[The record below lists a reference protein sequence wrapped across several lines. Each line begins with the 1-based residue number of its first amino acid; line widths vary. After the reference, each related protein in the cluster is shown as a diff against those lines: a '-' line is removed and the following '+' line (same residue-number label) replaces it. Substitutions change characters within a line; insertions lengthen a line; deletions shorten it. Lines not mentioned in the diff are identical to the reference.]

1 MTTTSEKFNA
11 SSSLVEPT
19 TENETQPSTGNTH
32 KIVEINNESFT
43 IRTDIKSTFLGGK
56 DFGHG
61 IHVFQNGNINIQT
74 AGKQFGNGKLV
85 TISRGGQIIK
95 TGPTIIERTGY
106 KKSFLQEGETEKII
120 AAEETNY
127 GDVLQETIGGT
138 HTIKAENIV
147 IEAAD
152 TLILKGPGGITID
165 TNGNLNIINVN
176 NIEENYSEKVENGL
190 KLTHNVL
197 ERSMKTSNP
206 NSSDN
211 IVISGHIN
219 RRIGG
224 DYDMDV
230 RGVSATRVQGKNVLL
245 GLPLCV
251 NRLYGFHIGLNAP
264 SAGFGGMNITSKT
277 GKVTIDAGTDLQ
289 LSAKALF
296 NLSSTLGLGS
306 ISTGANLNLKSKTG
320 IAMTSGGLDIPSL
333 VDNDITIKSKNSVII
348 DATKDVDIDAG
359 SLGKIYLN

>member
-1 MTTTSEKFNA
+1 MTTNSEKFNA
-11 SSSLVEPT
+11 SSPLIKPN
-19 TENETQPSTGNTH
+19 TENETQPSTANTF
-32 KIVEINNESFT
+32 KTVEINNEQFT
-43 IRTDIKSTFLGGK
+43 VKTDIKGTFLGSK

-61 IHVFQNGNINIQT
+61 MHVFQNGNINIQT
-74 AGKQFGNGKLV
+74 GPKFFGGGKLV
-85 TISRGGQIIK
+85 TICRGGQIIK
-95 TGPTIIERTGY
+95 SGPIATERTGY
-106 KKSFLQEGETEKII
+106 KKSFLQEGENEEII
-120 AAEETNY
+120 AVEEYNV
-127 GDVLQETIGGT
+127 GNVVSETEGT
-138 HTIKAENIV
+138 HTIKGTNLV

-152 TLILKGPGGITID
+152 TLLLKAPGGITID

-230 RGVSATRVQGKNVLL
+230 GGVSATRVMGKNVLL

-277 GKVTIDAGTDLQ
+277 GKVSIDAGTDLQ

-296 NLSSTLGLGS
+296 NISSTLGLGS

-333 VDNDITIKSKNSVII
+333 VDNDITIKSKNSVAIE
-348 DATKDVDIDAG
+348 AAKDVDIDSG
-359 SLGKIYLN
+359 SEGKIYLN

>member
-1 MTTTSEKFNA
+1 MTTNSSKFNA
-11 SSSLVEPT
+11 SAPLVKPITDDES
-19 TENETQPSTGNTH
+19 QASTGNTLH
-32 KIVEINNESFT
+32 KVLINSEVFT
-43 IRTDIKSTFLGGK
+43 IRTDIRSAFLGGK
-56 DFGHG
+56 NFGHG

-74 AGKQFGNGKLV
+74 GPKKDGNGKLV
-85 TISRGGQIIK
+85 TICRGGQIIK
-95 TGPTIIERTGY
+95 SGPIATERTGY
-106 KKSFLQEGETEKII
+106 RKSFLQEGEDDEII
-120 AAEETNY
+120 AVEEYNV
-127 GDVLQETIGGT
+127 GNVVSETEGT
-138 HTIKAENIV
+138 HTIKGTNIV

-152 TLILKGPGGITID
+152 TLILKAPGGITVD
-165 TNGNLNIINVN
+165 TNGEFKIINAN
-176 NIEENYSEKVENGL
+176 TIEENYSEKTENGL

-197 ERSMKTSNP
+197 ERHMKADDP
-206 NSSDN
+206 RSSDN

-230 RGVSATRVQGKNVLL
+230 GGVSATRIMGNKALPGVPLVL
-245 GLPLCV
+245 
-251 NRLYGFHIGLNAP
+251 NRLYGLHIGLNAP

-277 GKVTIDAGTDLQ
+277 GSVKIDAGVDLQ

-296 NLSSTLGLGS
+296 NISSTVGLGS

-348 DATKDVDIDAG
+348 DATKDVDIDSG
-359 SLGKIYLN
+359 TLGKIYLN

>member
-85 TISRGGQIIK
+85 TISRGGQITK
-95 TGPTIIERTGY
+95 SGPTIIERTGY
-106 KKSFLQEGETEKII
+106 KKSFLQEGEDEKII
-120 AAEETNY
+120 AAEAINY
-127 GDVLQETIGGT
+127 GDVLEETHGT
-138 HTIKAENIV
+138 HTIKADNIV
-147 IEAAD
+147 IDATD
-152 TLILKGPGGITID
+152 TLIIKGPGGITID
-165 TNGNLNIINVN
+165 TTAL
-176 NIEENYSEKVENGL
+176 L
-190 KLTHNVL
+190 KLVAADISEEYVTKTEEGEKL
-197 ERSMKTSNP
+197 EHKVQERLMTSNDVR
-206 NSSDN
+206 SSDN

-230 RGVSATRVQGKNVLL
+230 GGVSATRIQGNKALKGVPLVL
-245 GLPLCV
+245 
-251 NRLYGFHIGLNAP
+251 NRLYGLHIGLNAP
-264 SAGFGGMNITSKT
+264 SAGFGGMNIESKT
-277 GKVTIDAGTDLQ
+277 GSVKINAGVDLQ

-296 NLSSTLGLGS
+296 DIKSVAGLGT
-306 ISTGANLNLKSKTG
+306 ISTGANLNLKSATG
-320 IAMTSGGLDIPSL
+320 IAMTSGGFSLPSF
-333 VDNDITIKSKNSVII
+333 VSNDIKIKSQNDIII
-348 DATKDVDIDAG
+348 DAAKDVDIDSG
-359 SLGKIYLN
+359 SKIYLN

>member
-1 MTTTSEKFNA
+1 MTTNAQKFNA

-19 TENETQPSTGNTH
+19 TENETQPSTGDTFH
-32 KIVEINNESFT
+32 KVLINNETFT
-43 IRTDIKSTFLGGK
+43 IRTDIKGAFLGGK
-56 DFGHG
+56 QFGHG
-61 IHVFQNGNINIQT
+61 IHIFQNGDINIQP
-74 AGKQFGNGKLV
+74 GPKQFGHGKLV
-85 TISRGGQIIK
+85 TVCRGGQIIK
-95 TGPTIIERTGY
+95 SGPIVTERTGY
-106 KKSFLQEGETEKII
+106 RKSFLQEGEDEEII
-120 AAEETNY
+120 AVEEYNV
-127 GDVLQETIGGT
+127 GNVVSETEGT
-138 HTIKAENIV
+138 HTIKGTNIV
-147 IEAAD
+147 IDAAD
-152 TLILKGPGGITID
+152 TLILKAPGGITID

-230 RGVSATRVQGKNVLL
+230 GGVSATRVMGKNVLL

-296 NLSSTLGLGS
+296 NISSTVGLGS

>member
-1 MTTTSEKFNA
+1 MTTNSSKFNA
-11 SSSLVEPT
+11 SSPLIQPK
-19 TENETQPSTGNTH
+19 TENEIQPSHGDTFH
-32 KIVEINNESFT
+32 RVLINEEYFT
-43 IRTDIKSTFLGGK
+43 VRTDRKGAFLGGK
-56 DFGHG
+56 NFGHG

-106 KKSFLQEGETEKII
+106 KKSFLQEGEDEKII

-165 TNGNLNIINVN
+165 TTAL
-176 NIEENYSEKVENGL
+176 L
-190 KLTHNVL
+190 KLVAADINEEYVTKTEEGEKL
-197 ERSMKTSNP
+197 EHKVQERKMTSSDVR
-206 NSSDN
+206 SSDN

-224 DYDMDV
+224 DYDLDIG
-230 RGVSATRVQGKNVLL
+230 GVSATRIEGNNALKGVPLVL
-245 GLPLCV
+245 
-251 NRLYGFHIGLNAP
+251 NRLYGLHIGLNAP
-264 SAGFGGMNITSKT
+264 SVGFGGMNITSKT
-277 GKVTIDAGTDLQ
+277 GKITIDAGTDLK
-289 LSAKALF
+289 LKANALF
-296 NLSSTLGLGS
+296 DISSTLGLGT
-306 ISTGANLNLKSKTG
+306 ISTGANLNLKSTTG
-320 IAMTSGGLDIPSL
+320 IAMTSGGFSFPSF
-333 VDNDITIKSKNSVII
+333 VSNDIKIKSANDIVI
-348 DATKDVDIDAG
+348 DAAKDVDIDTD
-359 SLGKIYLN
+359 SGKIYLN

>member
-1 MTTTSEKFNA
+1 MTTNSSKFNA
-11 SSSLVEPT
+11 SAPLVKPT
-19 TENETQPSTGNTH
+19 TENESQPSTGNTLH
-32 KIVEINNESFT
+32 KVLINSEEFT
-43 IRTDIKSTFLGGK
+43 IRTDIKGAFLGGK
-56 DFGHG
+56 NFGHG

-74 AGKQFGNGKLV
+74 GPKKDGNGKLV
-85 TISRGGQIIK
+85 TICRGGQIIK
-95 TGPTIIERTGY
+95 SGPIATERTGY
-106 KKSFLQEGETEKII
+106 RKSFLQEGEDEEII
-120 AAEETNY
+120 AVEEYNV
-127 GDVLQETIGGT
+127 GNVVSETDGT
-138 HTIKAENIV
+138 HTIKGTNIV
-147 IEAAD
+147 IDAAD
-152 TLILKGPGGITID
+152 TLILKAPGGITID

-176 NIEENYSEKVENGL
+176 NIEEFYNEKIENGN

-224 DYDMDV
+224 DYDMDIK
-230 RGVSATRVQGKNVLL
+230 GVSATRVLGKDITL
-245 GLPLCV
+245 GLPLCT

-296 NLSSTLGLGS
+296 NISSTLGLGS

-333 VDNDITIKSKNSVII
+333 VDNDITIKSKNNVAIQ
-348 DATKDVDIDAG
+348 AAKDVDIDSG
-359 SLGKIYLN
+359 TTGKIYLN

>member
-1 MTTTSEKFNA
+1 MTTNSKKYNA
-11 SSSLVEPT
+11 DSSLVQPN
-19 TENETQPSTGNTH
+19 TENEIQPTTGDTLH
-32 KIVEINNESFT
+32 KVLINEEYFT
-43 IRTDIKSTFLGGK
+43 IRSDRKGAFLGGK
-56 DFGHG
+56 QFGHG
-61 IHVFQNGNINIQT
+61 IHIFENGDINIQP
-74 AGKQFGNGKLV
+74 GPKQFGHGKLV
-85 TISRGGQIIK
+85 TVCRGGQIIK
-95 TGPTIIERTGY
+95 SGPIATERTGY
-106 KKSFLQEGETEKII
+106 RKSFLQEGEDEEII
-120 AAEETNY
+120 AVEEYNV
-127 GDVLQETIGGT
+127 GNVVSETDGT
-138 HTIKAENIV
+138 HTIKGTNLV

-152 TLILKGPGGITID
+152 TLLLKAPGGITID

-176 NIEENYSEKVENGL
+176 NIEEFYNEKIENGN

-277 GKVTIDAGTDLQ
+277 GKVSIDAGTDLQ

-296 NLSSTLGLGS
+296 NISSTVGLGS

-333 VDNDITIKSKNSVII
+333 VDNDITIKSKNSVAIE
-348 DATKDVDIDAG
+348 AAKDVDIDSG
-359 SLGKIYLN
+359 SEGKIYLN

>member
-1 MTTTSEKFNA
+1 MTTNSKKYNA
-11 SSSLVEPT
+11 NSSLVQPN
-19 TENETQPSTGNTH
+19 TENEIQPSTGDTLH
-32 KIVEINNESFT
+32 KVLINEEYFT
-43 IRTDIKSTFLGGK
+43 IRSDRKGAFLGGK
-56 DFGHG
+56 QFGHG
-61 IHVFQNGNINIQT
+61 IHIFENGDINIQP
-74 AGKQFGNGKLV
+74 GPKQFGHGKLV
-85 TISRGGQIIK
+85 TVCRGGQIIK
-95 TGPTIIERTGY
+95 SGPIATERTGY
-106 KKSFLQEGETEKII
+106 RKSFLQEGEDEEII
-120 AAEETNY
+120 AVEEYNV
-127 GDVLQETIGGT
+127 GNVVSETDGT
-138 HTIKAENIV
+138 HTIKGTNLV

-152 TLILKGPGGITID
+152 TLILKAPGGITID

-176 NIEENYSEKVENGL
+176 NIEEFYNEKIENGN

-230 RGVSATRVQGKNVLL
+230 GGVSATRVMGKNVLL

-277 GKVTIDAGTDLQ
+277 GKVSIDAGTDLQ
-289 LSAKALF
+289 LSANALF
-296 NLSSTLGLGS
+296 NISSTLGLGS

-333 VDNDITIKSKNSVII
+333 VDNDITIKSKNNVAIE
-348 DATKDVDIDAG
+348 AAKDVDIDSG
-359 SLGKIYLN
+359 TTGKIYLN

>member
-1 MTTTSEKFNA
+1 MTTSSKKYNA
-11 SSSLVEPT
+11 SSSLVQPT
-19 TENETQPSTGNTH
+19 TENETQSSTGDTLH
-32 KIVEINNESFT
+32 KVLINNEEFT
-43 IRTDIKSTFLGGK
+43 IRSDIKGAFLGGK
-56 DFGHG
+56 QFGHG
-61 IHVFQNGNINIQT
+61 IHIFQNGDINIQP
-74 AGKQFGNGKLV
+74 GPKQFGHGKLV
-85 TISRGGQIIK
+85 TVCRGGQIIK
-95 TGPTIIERTGY
+95 SGPIVTERTGY
-106 KKSFLQEGETEKII
+106 RKSFLQEGEDEEII
-120 AAEETNY
+120 AVEEYNV
-127 GDVLQETIGGT
+127 GNVVSETEGT
-138 HTIKAENIV
+138 HTIKGTNIV
-147 IEAAD
+147 IDAAD
-152 TLILKGPGGITID
+152 TLILKAPGGITID

-230 RGVSATRVQGKNVLL
+230 GGVSATRVMGKNVLL

-296 NLSSTLGLGS
+296 NISSTVGLGS

>member
-1 MTTTSEKFNA
+1 MTTNSEKFNA
-11 SSSLVEPT
+11 SSPLIKPN
-19 TENETQPSTGNTH
+19 TENETQPSTANTF
-32 KIVEINNESFT
+32 KTVEINNEQFT
-43 IRTDIKSTFLGGK
+43 VKTDIKGTFLGSK

-61 IHVFQNGNINIQT
+61 MHVFQNGNINIQT
-74 AGKQFGNGKLV
+74 GPKFFGGGKLV
-85 TISRGGQIIK
+85 TICRGGQIIK
-95 TGPTIIERTGY
+95 SGPIATERTGY
-106 KKSFLQEGETEKII
+106 KKSFLQEGENEEII
-120 AAEETNY
+120 AVEEYNV
-127 GDVLQETIGGT
+127 GNVVSETEGT
-138 HTIKAENIV
+138 HTIKGTNLV

-152 TLILKGPGGITID
+152 TLLLKAPGGITID

-251 NRLYGFHIGLNAP
+251 NRLYGFHIGLNAT
-264 SAGFGGMNITSKT
+264 SAGFGGMNIESRT
-277 GKVTIDAGTDLQ
+277 GRVKITAGTDLQ
-289 LSAKALF
+289 LKADALF
-296 NLSSTLGLGS
+296 NISSTVGVGS
-306 ISTGANLNLKSKTG
+306 ISTGANLNLKSATG
-320 IAMTSGGLDIPSL
+320 IAMTSGGLSLPSL
-333 VDNDITIKSKNSVII
+333 VDNDITIKSKNNVII
-348 DATKDVDIDAG
+348 DAAKDVDID
-359 SLGKIYLN
+359 SDSGKIYLN

>member
-1 MTTTSEKFNA
+1 MTTNSKKYNA
-11 SSSLVEPT
+11 DSSLVQPN
-19 TENETQPSTGNTH
+19 TENEIQPTTGDTLH
-32 KIVEINNESFT
+32 KVLINEEYFT
-43 IRTDIKSTFLGGK
+43 VTTDRKGAFLGGK
-56 DFGHG
+56 QFGHG
-61 IHVFQNGNINIQT
+61 IHIFENGDINIQP
-74 AGKQFGNGKLV
+74 GPKQFGHGKLV
-85 TISRGGQIIK
+85 TVCRGGQIIK
-95 TGPTIIERTGY
+95 SGPIATERTGY
-106 KKSFLQEGETEKII
+106 RKSFLQEGEDEEII
-120 AAEETNY
+120 AVEEYNV
-127 GDVLQETIGGT
+127 GNVVSETDGT
-138 HTIKAENIV
+138 HTIKGTNLV

-152 TLILKGPGGITID
+152 TLILKAPGGITID

-176 NIEENYSEKVENGL
+176 NIEEFYNEKIENGN

-211 IVISGHIN
+211 IVISWHIN

-230 RGVSATRVQGKNVLL
+230 GGVSATRVMGKNVLL

-277 GKVTIDAGTDLQ
+277 GKVSIDAGTDLQ

-296 NLSSTLGLGS
+296 NISSTLGLGS

-333 VDNDITIKSKNSVII
+333 VDNDITIKSKNSVAIE
-348 DATKDVDIDAG
+348 AAKDVDIDSG
-359 SLGKIYLN
+359 SEGKIYLN

>member
-1 MTTTSEKFNA
+1 MTTNSSKFNA
-11 SSSLVEPT
+11 SSSLVQPT
-19 TENETQPSTGNTH
+19 TENETQPSTGNTF
-32 KIVEINNESFT
+32 KIVEINNEKFT
-43 IRTDIKSTFLGGK
+43 VRTDIKGTFLGTK
-56 DFGHG
+56 DYGHG
-61 IHVFQNGNINIQT
+61 INIFQNGNINIQT
-74 AGKQFGNGKLV
+74 AGKEFGNGKLV

-95 TGPTIIERTGY
+95 TGPTIIERTGF

-165 TNGNLNIINVN
+165 TTAL
-176 NIEENYSEKVENGL
+176 L
-190 KLTHNVL
+190 KLIAADINEEYVTKTEEGEKL
-197 ERSMKTSNP
+197 EHKVQERKMTSSDVR
-206 NSSDN
+206 SSDN

-230 RGVSATRVQGKNVLL
+230 GGVSATRIQGNKALKGVPLVL
-245 GLPLCV
+245 
-251 NRLYGFHIGLNAP
+251 NRLYGLHIGLNAP

-277 GKVTIDAGTDLQ
+277 GSVKIDAGVDLQ

-296 NLSSTLGLGS
+296 DIKSVAGIGT
-306 ISTGANLNLKSKTG
+306 ISTGANLNLKSATG
-320 IAMTSGGLDIPSL
+320 IAMTSGGFSLPSF
-333 VDNDITIKSKNSVII
+333 VSNDIKIKSQNDIII
-348 DATKDVDIDAG
+348 DAAKDVDIDTE
-359 SLGKIYLN
+359 SGKIYLN

>member
-1 MTTTSEKFNA
+1 MTTNA
-11 SSSLVEPT
+11 KKYNADSSLVQPT
-19 TENETQPSTGNTH
+19 TENEIQPSTGDTLH
-32 KIVEINNESFT
+32 RVLINEEYFT
-43 IRTDIKSTFLGGK
+43 IRSDRKGAFLGGK
-56 DFGHG
+56 QFGHG
-61 IHVFQNGNINIQT
+61 IHIFENGDINIQP
-74 AGKQFGNGKLV
+74 GPKQFGHGKLV
-85 TISRGGQIIK
+85 TVCRGGQIIK
-95 TGPTIIERTGY
+95 SGPIATERTGY
-106 KKSFLQEGETEKII
+106 RKSFLQEGEDEEII
-120 AAEETNY
+120 AVEEYNV
-127 GDVLQETIGGT
+127 GNVVSETDGT
-138 HTIKAENIV
+138 HTIKGTNLV

-152 TLILKGPGGITID
+152 TLLLKAPGGITID

-230 RGVSATRVQGKNVLL
+230 GGVSATRVQGKNVLL

-264 SAGFGGMNITSKT
+264 SAGFGGMNIESKT
-277 GKVTIDAGTDLQ
+277 GSVKINAGVDLQ

-296 NLSSTLGLGS
+296 DIKSVAGLGT
-306 ISTGANLNLKSKTG
+306 ISTGANLNLKSATG
-320 IAMTSGGLDIPSL
+320 IAMTSGGLSLPSFVSKDIK
-333 VDNDITIKSKNSVII
+333 IKSKNDIII
-348 DATKDVDIDAG
+348 DADKDVDIDAG
-359 SLGKIYLN
+359 SKIYLN

>member
-1 MTTTSEKFNA
+1 MTTNAEKYNA
-11 SSSLVEPT
+11 SSSLVQPT
-19 TENETQPSTGNTH
+19 TENETQSSTGDTFH
-32 KIVEINNESFT
+32 RVLINNEYFT
-43 IRTDIKSTFLGGK
+43 IRTDIKGAFLGGK
-56 DFGHG
+56 NFGHG
-61 IHVFQNGNINIQT
+61 IHVFQNGNINVQT
-74 AGKQFGNGKLV
+74 GPKKDGNGKLV
-85 TISRGGQIIK
+85 TICRGGQIIK
-95 TGPTIIERTGY
+95 SGPIATERTGY
-106 KKSFLQEGETEKII
+106 RKSFLQEGEDDEII
-120 AAEETNY
+120 AVEEYNV
-127 GDVLQETIGGT
+127 GNVVSETEGT
-138 HTIKAENIV
+138 HTIKGTNIV
-147 IEAAD
+147 IDAAD
-152 TLILKGPGGITID
+152 TLILKAPGGITID

-230 RGVSATRVQGKNVLL
+230 GGVSATRVMGKNVLL

-296 NLSSTLGLGS
+296 NISSTVGLGS

-359 SLGKIYLN
+359 ALGKIYLN

>member
-1 MTTTSEKFNA
+1 MTTNSKKYNA
-11 SSSLVEPT
+11 NSSLVQPN
-19 TENETQPSTGNTH
+19 TENEIQPSTGDTLH
-32 KIVEINNESFT
+32 KVLINEEYFT
-43 IRTDIKSTFLGGK
+43 IRSDRKGAFLGGK
-56 DFGHG
+56 QFGHG
-61 IHVFQNGNINIQT
+61 IHIFENGDINIQP
-74 AGKQFGNGKLV
+74 GPKQFGHGKLV
-85 TISRGGQIIK
+85 TVCRGGQIIK
-95 TGPTIIERTGY
+95 SGPIAAERQGY
-106 KKSFLQEGETEKII
+106 RKSFLQEGEDEEII
-120 AAEETNY
+120 AVEEYNN
-127 GDVLQETIGGT
+127 GNVISETDGT
-138 HTIKAENIV
+138 HTIKGTNLV

-152 TLILKGPGGITID
+152 TLILKAPGGITID

-176 NIEENYSEKVENGL
+176 NIEEFYNEKIENGN

-230 RGVSATRVQGKNVLL
+230 GGVSATRVMGKNVLL

-296 NLSSTLGLGS
+296 NISSTLGLGS

-320 IAMTSGGLDIPSL
+320 IAMTSGGLSIPSL

-359 SLGKIYLN
+359 EGKIYLN